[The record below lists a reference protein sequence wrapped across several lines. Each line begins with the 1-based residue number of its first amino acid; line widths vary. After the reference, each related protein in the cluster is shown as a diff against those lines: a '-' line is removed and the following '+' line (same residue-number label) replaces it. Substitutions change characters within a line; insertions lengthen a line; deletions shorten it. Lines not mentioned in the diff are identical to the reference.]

1 MRCLL
6 LLLLLSSCLAVGV
19 HGIFLHSILVYANIF
34 TRSPHK
40 LRRLLRTS
48 QQYQLGRGIGGLGR
62 NCLGHKIRP
71 YLKGAPRKWP
81 GNRCLLCMSFA
92 GIKAQGRA
100 RELGS
105 DTIYTDKYVTCI
117 CSMFSFDTAQA
128 LSNTLAAA
136 HRLTY
141 QFDYNNLCEH

>member
-1 MRCLL
+1 MRCL

-48 QQYQLGRGIGGLGR
+48 QQYELWRGVGWSGRT
-62 NCLGHKIRP
+62 CLGHKIRT

-92 GIKAQGRA
+92 GIKALGRA

-105 DTIYTDKYVTCI
+105 DTIYMDKYVTCI
-117 CSMFSFDTAQA
+117 CGMFSFDTPQA